1 MAILG
6 ACDEA
11 WWPRPK
17 PDQSYLIG
25 LVRNQF
31 INRDVEVFYV
41 DATLVYTIGHDI
53 NGKNAPACFYERRDV
68 FEKVI
73 NSFPERQVWQPGQPK

>member
-6 ACDEA
+6 ACDA
-11 WWPRPK
+11 DWWPRPK

-31 INRDVEVFYV
+31 IDRDVEVYYV
-41 DATLVYTIGHDI
+41 DATLVYTVGHDI
-53 NGKNAPACFYERRDV
+53 NGKCAPACFYERRDV
-68 FEKVI
+68 FAKVI
-73 NSFPERQVWQPGQPK
+73 NVYPHKQVWTPDQPE